1 MVTVR
6 VIPVETV
13 VLVPSLGRPAS
24 DFDELSA
31 ALGAVGFRTI
41 ALDPRPTFPGEPTLH
56 DLAADVVHQ
65 LNERGVDRFHLI
77 GHAFGNRLS
86 RCITADFNSRVL
98 SLTLLAAGG
107 LVEPEEHIW
116 IALANCFNEALGP
129 DEHLHNVQTGFFAD
143 GNDATVWRDGWMTE
157 VMRYQSHAVRITPRD
172 DWWSASVDRVLV
184 VQALQDA
191 IAPVENGRRY
201 VAESAPHARLVEI
214 NGAGHA
220 MLPEQPAAIATAVI
234 EFLKG

>member
-1 MVTVR
+1 M
-6 VIPVETV
+6 ETE
-13 VLVPSLGRPAS
+13 VLIPSLGRPAS
-24 DFDELSA
+24 DFDLLRH
-31 ALGAVGFRTI
+31 ALIEEGFNAVGI
-41 ALDPRPTFPGEPTLH
+41 DPRPTFPGKPTLH
-56 DLAADVVHQ
+56 DLAADTVAQ
-65 LNERGVDRFHLI
+65 LDALQIEQFHLV

-86 RCITADFNSRVL
+86 RCITADFNHRVK

-116 IALANCFNEALGP
+116 AALAACY
-129 DEHLHNVQTGFFAD
+129 DETLSDLEHMKNVEMGFFAD
-143 GNDATVWRDGWMTE
+143 GNDSSVWRHGWFSE
-157 VMRYQSHAVRITPRD
+157 VMKYQRAAVLRTPRD
-172 DWWSASVDRVLV
+172 DWWGAAVDRILV

-191 IAPVENGRRY
+191 IAPKENGRRY

-220 MLPEQPAAIATAVI
+220 MLPEQPEAIASAII

>member
-1 MVTVR
+1 M
-6 VIPVETV
+6 ETV
-13 VLVPSLGRPAS
+13 VLIPSLGRPAS
-24 DFDELSA
+24 DFDYLSA
-31 ALGAVGFRTI
+31 ALRASGFETI
-41 ALDPRPTFPGEPTLH
+41 ALDPRPTFSGDPTLH
-56 DLAADVVHQ
+56 ELAADVIQQ
-65 LNERGVDRFHLI
+65 LDERGVDHFHLI

-86 RCITADFNSRVL
+86 RCITADFNGRVL

-116 IALANCFNEALGP
+116 AALANCFNEALGP

-143 GNDATVWRDGWMTE
+143 GNDASVWRDGWMTE
-157 VMRYQSHAVRITPRD
+157 VMKYQSNAVRSTPRD

-214 NGAGHA
+214 DCAGHA

>member
-1 MVTVR
+1 M
-6 VIPVETV
+6 ETV
-13 VLVPSLGRPAS
+13 VLIPSLGRPAS
-24 DFDELSA
+24 DFDLLCD
-31 ALGAVGFRTI
+31 ALVGAGYRAVGI
-41 ALDPRPTFPGEPTLH
+41 DPRPTFDGKSTLH
-56 DLAADVVHQ
+56 DLAADTMAQ
-65 LNERGVDRFHLI
+65 IDAMSIERFHLI

-116 IALANCFNEALGP
+116 AALAACYDDSLGE
-129 DEHLHNVQTGFFAD
+129 DEHMKNVKLGFFAE
-143 GNDATVWRDGWMTE
+143 GNDPSVWRDGWFPEIMK
-157 VMRYQSHAVRITPRD
+157 YQRSAVLRTPRE
-172 DWWSASVDRVLV
+172 DWWNASVDRVLV

-201 VAESAPHARLVEI
+201 IAESVIHAHLVEI
-214 NGAGHA
+214 DGAGHA
-220 MLPEQPAAIATAVI
+220 MLPEQPEAIASAVI

>member
-1 MVTVR
+1 MDV
-6 VIPVETV
+6 V
-13 VLVPSLGRPAS
+13 VLVPSLGRPAT
-24 DFDELSA
+24 DFD
-31 ALGAVGFRTI
+31 ALCVSLEAEGFRTV
-41 ALDPRPTFPGEPTLH
+41 ALEPRATFSGEPTLH
-56 DLAADVVHQ
+56 DLAADSVSQ
-65 LNERGVDRFHLI
+65 LDALGIEKFHII

-86 RCITADFNSRVL
+86 RCITADFNDRVL

-116 IALANCFNEALGP
+116 AALSDCY
-129 DEHLHNVQTGFFAD
+129 DESLSDEEHMKNVKMCFFAA
-143 GNDATVWRDGWMTE
+143 GNDPEPWRSGWFPEIMK
-157 VMRYQSHAVRITPRD
+157 YQRAAVLRTPREE
-172 DWWSASVDRVLV
+172 WWGASVDRVLV

-191 IAPVENGRRY
+191 VAPVENGRRY

-214 NGAGHA
+214 DGSSHA

>member
-1 MVTVR
+1 M
-6 VIPVETV
+6 ETV
-13 VLVPSLGRPAS
+13 VLIPSLGRPAS
-24 DFDELSA
+24 DFD
-31 ALGAVGFRTI
+31 ALCHSLREAGFNPVAI
-41 ALDPRPTFPGEPTLH
+41 DPRPTFPGKPTLH
-56 DLAADVVHQ
+56 DLAADTIAQ
-65 LNERGVDRFHLI
+65 IDAMGIEKFHLI

-86 RCITADFNSRVL
+86 RCITADFNERVQ

-116 IALANCFNEALGP
+116 EALAACFDESLSD
-129 DEHLHNVQTGFFAD
+129 DEHMRNVKTGFFAE
-143 GNDATVWRDGWMTE
+143 GNDPSVWRDGWYSE
-157 VMRYQSHAVRITPRD
+157 VMKYQRPAVIRTPRE

-191 IAPVENGRRY
+191 IAPVGNGHRY

-214 NGAGHA
+214 DGAGHA
-220 MLPEQPAAIATAVI
+220 MLPEQPEAIAAAVI

>member
-1 MVTVR
+1 
-6 VIPVETV
+6 
-13 VLVPSLGRPAS
+13 
-24 DFDELSA
+24 
-31 ALGAVGFRTI
+31 
-41 ALDPRPTFPGEPTLH
+41 LH
-56 DLAADVVHQ
+56 DLAADTIAQ
-65 LNERGVDRFHLI
+65 IDAMGIEKFHLI

-86 RCITADFNSRVL
+86 RCITADFNERVQ

-116 IALANCFNEALGP
+116 EALAACFDEGLSD
-129 DEHLHNVQTGFFAD
+129 DEHMRNVKTGFFAE
-143 GNDATVWRDGWMTE
+143 GNDSSVWRDGWYPE
-157 VMRYQSHAVRITPRD
+157 VMKYQRPAVIRTPRE
-172 DWWSASVDRVLV
+172 DWWSASVERVLV

-191 IAPVENGRRY
+191 IAPVGNGRRY

-220 MLPEQPAAIATAVI
+220 MLPEQPEAIAAAVI